1 MFRFFIKW
9 DARGTSFLGMVGYI
23 PNPPGEALP
32 LASKDKYVLRFL
44 VILSCFFFSQKMGP
58 PLSPGPVFG
67 VPGHFLAF

>member
-1 MFRFFIKW
+1 
-9 DARGTSFLGMVGYI
+9 MVGYI

-44 VILSCFFFSQKMGP
+44 VILSCFVFLLVFSHKMGP

-67 VPGHFLAF
+67 VLGHFLAF